1 MNNAHIPIVTRL
13 SSKEGKRT
21 MQATSLHFIE
31 CFGWFHRCL
40 LFEQIT
46 ADNLCGNDL
55 RFPCWRTRS
64 CSGGLGL
71 WFNGVSS
78 SGVKGLLA
86 FKKVYVLSYF
96 KSLCSFQS
104 LKVTLY
110 YYLFLAYTY
119 SVCNVDRQLQ
129 KYKKNHWGK
138 HDTVDFKHCTYV
150 TFL

>member
-110 YYLFLAYTY
+110 YYPFLLAYRPGQD
-119 SVCNVDRQLQ
+119 NLQ
-129 KYKKNHWGK
+129 FSLCQN
-138 HDTVDFKHCTYV
+138 
-150 TFL
+150 L

>member
-110 YYLFLAYTY
+110 YYVSIPCIYGTVFLMQTA
-119 SVCNVDRQLQ
+119 L
-129 KYKKNHWGK
+129 KIKKFSLGE
-138 HDTVDFKHCTYV
+138 T
-150 TFL
+150 